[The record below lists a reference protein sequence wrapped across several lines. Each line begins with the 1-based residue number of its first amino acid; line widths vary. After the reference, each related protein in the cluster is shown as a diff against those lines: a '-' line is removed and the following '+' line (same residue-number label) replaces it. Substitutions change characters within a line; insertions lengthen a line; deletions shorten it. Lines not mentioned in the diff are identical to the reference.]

1 MPLRSLL
8 LCKQP
13 ETAQLVDRVFKELSI
28 EVEPCTNPQEALGK
42 LTNQRF
48 EAVVVDDEDTAA
60 AVLVLDGVKS
70 LPSCKRC
77 LGIVLAGPQT
87 SLGVAFG
94 SGTNLV
100 IYKPIS
106 ADRLRNGLRALRVLM
121 GRRPFR
127 QFPRLQVKIPA
138 RLNAGPNIEITALI
152 VELGEGGAA
161 LRLRESVPA
170 IGALGLEFVLSN
182 KTNVITTSAEVVWR
196 DVRGGLGVRFLNM
209 PSTCSKLLNEWVA
222 AQTIPKHRNVP
233 RRKLP
238 SLPNSF

>member
-13 ETAQLVDRVFKELSI
+13 ETAQLVDRVSKELSI
-28 EVEPCTNPQEALGK
+28 EVEHCTNPQEALGK

-60 AVLVLDGVKS
+60 AAVVLDGVKS
-70 LPSCKRC
+70 LSSCKNC

-94 SGTNLV
+94 AGTNLV

-127 QFPRLQVKIPA
+127 QFPRLRVKIPA
-138 RLNAGPNIEITALI
+138 RLNAGPNMEIPALI
-152 VELGEGGAA
+152 AELGEGGAA
-161 LRLRESVPA
+161 LRVRELVPA
-170 IGALGLEFVLSN
+170 MGALALEFVLPN
-182 KTNVITTSAEVVWR
+182 KTNVITASVDVVWR
-196 DVRGGLGVRFLNM
+196 DVKGGLGVRFLHM
-209 PSTCSKLLNEWVA
+209 PPACSKLLNEWVA
-222 AQTIPKHRNVP
+222 AQTVPKHRNLP

-238 SLPNSF
+238 SLPR